1 VNTSVLPVAAI
12 LAFVA
17 QAPASAGSLLGSY
30 AVSGPVAHGNLGV
43 YFVHRGGGAAQPI
56 ALHHATAQGSARIAA
71 SPNGIP
77 RVDNLSGQPIFV
89 RAGTLLMGGLQDQ
102 AVMSTVIVPPH
113 ATGFALP
120 VLCVEN
126 GRSATRSGDDST
138 TFTTAG
144 TLLPSAV
151 GTLSLL
157 TVAPASPAAIYL
169 RQNGVWLAVDSI
181 RSRLSERLG
190 AAIAS
195 PRSPSSLPL
204 ALENELVEQAQQPF
218 VAALQEAGEA
228 GDISGAVFAVDGRL
242 VAADVYVSPALF
254 RQMWPKLLR
263 AYAVQSL
270 MAPHGAAPSGAEP
283 ALPSAESA
291 KAFLDP
297 SSPDYAPVR
306 AVTSSG
312 TWVHVTHAAGTPAD
326 ATGLER
332 TVLKLLATRALD
344 TERAGALTRKQVV
357 DRVFAAIGK
366 EGVDPAEAL
375 QQANRAGLF
384 NEPPPRP
391 SVSRQDGTS
400 VSARTSQP
408 TGATLLPALALLL
421 LLCARRSVVHK
432 LAASARRAVLHVWAW
447 LLGPAPAAPQVN
459 VSGSEESY
467 RRYREPPILS
477 GCGHVPLVSPIL
489 SRNGQVS
496 LVPEADAP
504 PPTPRRVRTRELVD
518 A

>member
-1 VNTSVLPVAAI
+1 MSMRFLPVVAI
-12 LAFVA
+12 LAGFVVT

-43 YFVHRGGGAAQPI
+43 YFVHRGGGGAAQPT
-56 ALHHATAQGSARIAA
+56 ALHQAIAQGNARIAA
-71 SPNGIP
+71 APNGLP
-77 RVDNLSGQPIFV
+77 RIDNLSDAPIFV
-89 RAGTLLMGGLQDQ
+89 RAGTLLKGGLQDQ
-102 AVMSTVIVPPH
+102 AVMSTVIVPPY
-113 ATGFALP
+113 ATGVALP

-126 GRSATRSGDDST
+126 GRSAARSGDDST

-144 TLLPSAV
+144 TLLPSEV

-157 TVAPASPAAIYL
+157 TSAPASPASLYL

-242 VAADVYVSPALF
+242 VAADVYASPALF
-254 RQMWPKLLR
+254 HQMWPKLVR
-263 AYAVQSL
+263 AYAVHSL
-270 MAPHGAAPSGAEP
+270 MAPNGAGP
-283 ALPSAESA
+283 ALPSAESV
-291 KAFLDP
+291 KAFLEP
-297 SSPDYAPVR
+297 SPDYAPVR
-306 AVTSSG
+306 AVTSYDG
-312 TWVHVTHAAGTPAD
+312 WVHVSHAGGTPAD

-344 TERAGALTRKQVV
+344 AERAGALTRRQVV

-366 EGVDPAEAL
+366 EGVDRAAAL
-375 QQANRAGLF
+375 QQADRAGLF

-391 SVSRQDGTS
+391 LVSRQDGTS
-400 VSARTSQP
+400 ASTRTSEP
-408 TGATLLPALALLL
+408 TGSTLLPALVVLML
-421 LLCARRSVVHK
+421 LLCARRSIVHR
-432 LAASARRAVLHVWAW
+432 LIASAWSAFLRTWAW
-447 LLGPAPAAPQVN
+447 LLGPARPAAQVEA
-459 VSGSEESY
+459 SGGEEFD
-467 RRYREPPILS
+467 RRYREAPILS
-477 GCGHVPLVSPIL
+477 GCGHVPLVPPIL
-489 SRNGQVS
+489 SRCAHVP
-496 LVPEADAP
+496 LVPDADAP
-504 PPTPRRVRTRELVD
+504 RHSVRRAGT
-518 A
+518 

>member
-1 VNTSVLPVAAI
+1 MRFVPVVAI
-12 LAFVA
+12 LAGFVA
-17 QAPASAGSLLGSY
+17 TQAPASAGSLLGSY

-43 YFVHRGGGAAQPI
+43 YFVHRGGGGAAQPI
-56 ALHHATAQGSARIAA
+56 ALHQAMAQGSARIAA
-71 SPNGIP
+71 PPNGFP
-77 RVDNLSGQPIFV
+77 RIDNLSDQPIFV
-89 RAGTLLMGGLQDQ
+89 RAGTLLKGGLQDQ

-113 ATGFALP
+113 ATGLALP

-126 GRSATRSGDDST
+126 GRSAGRSGDDST

-144 TLLPSAV
+144 TLLPSEV
-151 GTLSLL
+151 GSLSLL
-157 TVAPASPAAIYL
+157 TSASASPATLYL

-218 VAALQEAGEA
+218 VAAFQEA

-242 VAADVYVSPALF
+242 VAADVYASPALF
-254 RQMWPKLLR
+254 HQMWPKLVR
-263 AYAVQSL
+263 AYAVHSL
-270 MAPHGAAPSGAEP
+270 MAPNGAGP
-283 ALPSAESA
+283 ALPSAESV
-291 KAFLDP
+291 KAFLEP

-306 AVTSSG
+306 AVTSYG
-312 TWVHVTHAAGTPAD
+312 TWVHVSHASGTPAD

-344 TERAGALTRKQVV
+344 AERAGALTRQQVV
-357 DRVFAAIGK
+357 NRVFAAIGK
-366 EGVDPAEAL
+366 DGVDSAAAL
-375 QQANRAGLF
+375 QQADRAGLF
-384 NEPPPRP
+384 NEPRPRP
-391 SVSRQDGTS
+391 LVSRQDGTS

-408 TGATLLPALALLL
+408 TGSTLLPALVVLML
-421 LLCARRSVVHK
+421 LLCARRSIVHR
-432 LAASARRAVLHVWAW
+432 LVAGAWSAFLHTWAW
-447 LLGPAPAAPQVN
+447 LLGPAPAAPQVEA
-459 VSGSEESY
+459 SGIEEFD

-477 GCGHVPLVSPIL
+477 GCGHVPLVPPIL
-489 SRNGQVS
+489 SRCGHVP
-496 LVPEADAP
+496 LVPDADAP
-504 PPTPRRVRTRELVD
+504 PPPPRRVRTRELVD

>member
-1 VNTSVLPVAAI
+1 VSMRFLPVVAI
-12 LAFVA
+12 LAGFVA
-17 QAPASAGSLLGSY
+17 TQAPASAGSLLGSY

-43 YFVHRGGGAAQPI
+43 YFVHRGGGGAAQPI
-56 ALHHATAQGSARIAA
+56 TLHQAMAQGSARIATP
-71 SPNGIP
+71 PNGFP
-77 RVDNLSGQPIFV
+77 RIDNLSDQPIFV
-89 RAGTLLMGGLQDQ
+89 RAGTLLKGGLQDQ

-113 ATGFALP
+113 ATGLALP

-126 GRSATRSGDDST
+126 GRSAGRSGDDST

-144 TLLPSAV
+144 TLLPSEV

-157 TVAPASPAAIYL
+157 TSASASPATLYL

-242 VAADVYVSPALF
+242 VAADVYASPALF
-254 RQMWPKLLR
+254 HQMWPKLVR

-270 MAPHGAAPSGAEP
+270 MAPNGAEP

-291 KAFLDP
+291 KAFIEP

-306 AVTSSG
+306 AVTSSD
-312 TWVHVTHAAGTPAD
+312 TWIHVSHATPAD

-344 TERAGALTRKQVV
+344 AERAGDLTRQQVV
-357 DRVFAAIGK
+357 NRVFAAIRK
-366 EGVDPAEAL
+366 EGVDSAAAL
-375 QQANRAGLF
+375 QQADRAGLF

-391 SVSRQDGTS
+391 LVSRQDGTS
-400 VSARTSQP
+400 VSARMSQP
-408 TGATLLPALALLL
+408 TGSTLLPALVVLML
-421 LLCARRSVVHK
+421 LLCARRSIVHR
-432 LAASARRAVLHVWAW
+432 LVAGAWSAFLHTWAW
-447 LLGPAPAAPQVN
+447 LLGPAPAVPQVEA
-459 VSGSEESY
+459 SGIEEFD

-477 GCGHVPLVSPIL
+477 GCGHVPLVPPIL
-489 SRNGQVS
+489 SRSGHVP
-496 LVPEADAP
+496 LVPDADAP
-504 PPTPRRVRTRELVD
+504 PPPPRRVRTRELVE

>member
-1 VNTSVLPVAAI
+1 VSMRFLPVVAI
-12 LAFVA
+12 LAGVVA
-17 QAPASAGSLLGSY
+17 TQTPASAGSLIGSY

-43 YFVHRGGGAAQPI
+43 YFVHRGGGGAAQPI
-56 ALHHATAQGSARIAA
+56 ALHQAMAQGSARIAA
-71 SPNGIP
+71 PPNGFP
-77 RVDNLSGQPIFV
+77 RIDNLSDQPIFV
-89 RAGTLLMGGLQDQ
+89 RAGTLLKGGLQDQ

-113 ATGFALP
+113 ATDLALP

-126 GRSATRSGDDST
+126 GRSAGRSGDDST

-144 TLLPSAV
+144 TLLPSEV

-157 TVAPASPAAIYL
+157 TSASASPATLYL

-242 VAADVYVSPALF
+242 VAADVYASPALF
-254 RQMWPKLLR
+254 HQMWPKLVR

-270 MAPHGAAPSGAEP
+270 MAPNGAGP

-291 KAFLDP
+291 KAFIEP

-306 AVTSSG
+306 AVTSSD
-312 TWVHVTHAAGTPAD
+312 TWVHVSHATPAD

-344 TERAGALTRKQVV
+344 AERAGALTRQQVV
-357 DRVFAAIGK
+357 NRVFAAIGK
-366 EGVDPAEAL
+366 EGVDSAAAL
-375 QQANRAGLF
+375 QQADRAGLF

-391 SVSRQDGTS
+391 LVSQDGTS
-400 VSARTSQP
+400 VSAP
-408 TGATLLPALALLL
+408 TGSTLLPALVVLML
-421 LLCARRSVVHK
+421 LLCARRSVVHR
-432 LAASARRAVLHVWAW
+432 LVAGAWSAFLHTWAW
-447 LLGPAPAAPQVN
+447 LLGPAPAVPQVEA
-459 VSGSEESY
+459 SGIEAFD

-477 GCGHVPLVSPIL
+477 GCGHVPLVPPIL
-489 SRNGQVS
+489 SRSGHVP
-496 LVPEADAP
+496 LVPDADAP
-504 PPTPRRVRTRELVD
+504 PPPPRRVRTRELVD

>member
-1 VNTSVLPVAAI
+1 MSMRFVPVVAI
-12 LAFVA
+12 LAGFVA
-17 QAPASAGSLLGSY
+17 TQAPASAGSLLGSY

-43 YFVHRGGGAAQPI
+43 YFVHRGGGGAAQPI
-56 ALHHATAQGSARIAA
+56 ALHQAMAQGSARIAA
-71 SPNGIP
+71 PPNGFP
-77 RVDNLSGQPIFV
+77 RIDNLSDQPIFV
-89 RAGTLLMGGLQDQ
+89 RAGTLLKGGLQDQ

-113 ATGFALP
+113 ATGLALP

-126 GRSATRSGDDST
+126 GRSAGRSGDDST

-144 TLLPSAV
+144 TLLPSEV
-151 GTLSLL
+151 GSLSLL
-157 TVAPASPAAIYL
+157 TSASASPATLYL

-218 VAALQEAGEA
+218 VAAFQEA

-242 VAADVYVSPALF
+242 VAADVYASPALF
-254 RQMWPKLLR
+254 HQMWPKLVR
-263 AYAVQSL
+263 AYAVHSL
-270 MAPHGAAPSGAEP
+270 MAPNGAGP
-283 ALPSAESA
+283 ALPSAESV
-291 KAFLDP
+291 KAFLEP

-306 AVTSSG
+306 AVTSYG
-312 TWVHVTHAAGTPAD
+312 TWVHVSHASGTPAD

-344 TERAGALTRKQVV
+344 AERAGALTRQQVV
-357 DRVFAAIGK
+357 NRVFAAIGK
-366 EGVDPAEAL
+366 DGVDSAAAL
-375 QQANRAGLF
+375 QQADRAGLF
-384 NEPPPRP
+384 NEPRPRP
-391 SVSRQDGTS
+391 LVSRQDGTS

-408 TGATLLPALALLL
+408 TGSTLLPALVVLML
-421 LLCARRSVVHK
+421 LLCARRSIVHR
-432 LAASARRAVLHVWAW
+432 LVAGAWSAFLHTWAW
-447 LLGPAPAAPQVN
+447 LLGPAPAAPQVEA
-459 VSGSEESY
+459 SGIEEFD

-477 GCGHVPLVSPIL
+477 GCGHVPLVPPIL
-489 SRNGQVS
+489 SRCGHVP
-496 LVPEADAP
+496 LVPDADAP
-504 PPTPRRVRTRELVD
+504 PPPPRRVRTRELVD